1 MQQKPAVDD
10 HERIMEEK
18 ARKWQSLQSKRYG
31 DKRKFGYVEAQKEDL
46 PPEHLR
52 KIVKDHGDMT
62 SKKFRHDKRVYLGAL
77 KYVPHAVLKLLENM
91 PMPWEQVRNVNVL
104 YHLTGAIT
112 FVNEVPK
119 VIEPVF
125 IAQWGTMWI
134 MMRREKRDRRH
145 FRRMRFPPFDDEEP
159 PLDYGDNILDVEPLE
174 AIQMEM
180 DEDEDA
186 PVINWIYDGHK
197 PLQYTKLVN
206 GPSYRGWRL
215 TVPIMGTL
223 YRLASQL
230 LSDLTDRNYFYLF
243 DLESFYT
250 AKALNVA
257 IPGGPKF
264 EPLFR
269 DDNVDEEDW
278 NEFNDINKI
287 IIRQQIRT
295 EYRVAFPYLYN
306 SRPRKVHMTVYHHP
320 TCTYIK
326 AEDPDLPCFYFDPLI
341 NPIASYKASH
351 SRAELD
357 LVPDDDDFELPAE
370 VLPFLEQTPLYTDN
384 TANGIALYWAPH
396 PFDKRSGATRRCV
409 DVPLVKEWYQ
419 EHCPPNHPVKVRVS
433 YQKLLKCYVLNRLKH
448 RHPKSLNKRYLF
460 KILRATKF
468 FQTTQIDWV
477 EAGLQVCRQG
487 YNMLNLLIHRKNLN
501 YLHLDYNFN
510 LKPIKTLTTKER
522 KKSRFGNAFHLCRE
536 ILRLTKITV
545 DSNVQFRLGNVD
557 AFQLADGLQYTFAH
571 VGQLT
576 GMYRYKYRLMRQIR
590 MCKDLKHLIYYR
602 FNTGPVGKGPGCGFW
617 APGWRVWLFF
627 LRGVVPLLERWL
639 GNLLA
644 RQFEGRHSK
653 GVAKTVTKQRV
664 ESHYDLELR
673 AAVMHD
679 ILDMMPEGVK
689 QNKSKTILQVQT
701 QNYSPL
707 VFPVSNEC
715 RAD

>member
-1 MQQKPAVDD
+1 MRVSVVCVLLPALLKVTFPALQGMGGHPQAPPHLSAED
-10 HERIMEEK
+10 ERERMLEEK

-62 SKKFRHDKRVYLGAL
+62 SKKFCHDKRVYLGAL
-77 KYVPHAVLKLLENM
+77 KYIPHAVLKLLENM

-159 PLDYGDNILDVEPLE
+159 PLDYSDNILDVEPLE
-174 AIQMEM
+174 GIQMEL

-186 PVINWIYDGHK
+186 PVINWLYDGHK

-206 GPSYRGWRL
+206 GPSYGRWRL

-341 NPIASYKASH
+341 NPIASYKTTH
-351 SRAELD
+351 SRSEMD
-357 LVPDDDDFELPAE
+357 LVDDDDDFELPATMK
-370 VLPFLEQTPLYTDN
+370 PFLDQTPLYTDN

-448 RHPKSLNKRYLF
+448 RHPKSLNKRYVLGMPHALTVVARSCAFLCHSVCLF
-460 KILRATKF
+460 FPLIYLHVLTDIFSRFCVPPSSSRRRKSTGSRLACRSVGRATICS
-468 FQTTQIDWV
+468 TCLST
-477 EAGLQVCRQG
+477 
-487 YNMLNLLIHRKNLN
+487 
-501 YLHLDYNFN
+501 
-510 LKPIKTLTTKER
+510 
-522 KKSRFGNAFHLCRE
+522 
-536 ILRLTKITV
+536 
-545 DSNVQFRLGNVD
+545 
-557 AFQLADGLQYTFAH
+557 
-571 VGQLT
+571 
-576 GMYRYKYRLMRQIR
+576 
-590 MCKDLKHLIYYR
+590 
-602 FNTGPVGKGPGCGFW
+602 
-617 APGWRVWLFF
+617 
-627 LRGVVPLLERWL
+627 
-639 GNLLA
+639 A
-644 RQFEGRHSK
+644 R
-653 GVAKTVTKQRV
+653 T
-664 ESHYDLELR
+664 
-673 AAVMHD
+673 
-679 ILDMMPEGVK
+679 
-689 QNKSKTILQVQT
+689 
-701 QNYSPL
+701 
-707 VFPVSNEC
+707 
-715 RAD
+715 